1 MSHWDRYIHKRGFS
15 LMFHVSKIEL
25 SCVASVGTNT
35 DLEIDDALER
45 RKETMQNGISVNH
58 FDDYLQC

>member
-1 MSHWDRYIHKRGFS
+1 
-15 LMFHVSKIEL
+15 MFHVSKIEL